1 MNMIVARKVVAGLA
15 EILSLG
21 MFLGMVWVW
30 AALLA
35 APQV

>member
-1 MNMIVARKVVAGLA
+1 MIVARKVVAGLT

-21 MFLGMVWVW
+21 MFLGMIWVW
-30 AALLA
+30 AALLS